1 MAKTDRNNPRTLE
14 SVREQLR
21 ILVAETTQA
30 DLSHD
35 YGYFKGWVEALY
47 WADLID
53 QGTCEALKSEAHAA
67 FELALSQ
74 TGAGAPPSFSRT
86 H

>member
-1 MAKTDRNNPRTLE
+1 MARTDRNNPRTLE

-21 ILVAETTQA
+21 TLVAETTQA
-30 DLSHD
+30 DSPHD
-35 YGYFKGWVEALY
+35 YGYFKEWVGAL
-47 WADLID
+47 A
-53 QGTCEALKSEAHAA
+53 TCEALKSEAHAA

-74 TGAGAPPSFSRT
+74 TGAGAAPSFTRT